1 MDFIREVFSYP
12 FGWLIGILYELSNN
26 YILSLLLMT
35 LCVKLILLP
44 SSIKQQ
50 KGMIKTQRM
59 QPKLRRIKEKYAGNQ
74 QKINEATQ
82 ELYAKEGYS
91 AMGGGCLPM
100 LIQFPVMI
108 GVYSVNYKLLSFVL
122 RIEETSLDVIKEAG
136 RTLDAYTKLIGKNG
150 DTKNAEYRLESIIIE
165 NFDTLVS
172 EGKLSGVSG
181 DVINKIQ
188 NFVDNFQLFGVDLS
202 RQPDTKMGWDLLWL
216 IPILTGLTSLMM
228 AIYTWMRQ
236 KKTNPE
242 MANNPSMGCMSFMT
256 PAMSIWFSFMFPA
269 SVGVYII
276 ISSLLSFIQM
286 VILNKVYTPKKLLAK
301 AMIDETIN
309 RRAREKILKNVA
321 DTLADD
327 KTEV

>member
-122 RIEETSLDVIKEAG
+122 RIEEGALNVIKEAG

-256 PAMSIWFSFMFPA
+256 PAMSVWFSFMFPA

-309 RRAREKILKNVA
+309 RRARERFLKM
-321 DTLADD
+321 
-327 KTEV
+327 